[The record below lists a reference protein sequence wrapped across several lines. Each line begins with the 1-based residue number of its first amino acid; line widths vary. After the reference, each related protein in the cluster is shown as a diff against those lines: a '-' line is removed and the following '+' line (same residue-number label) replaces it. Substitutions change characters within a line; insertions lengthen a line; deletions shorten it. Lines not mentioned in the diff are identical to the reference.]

1 MEIFRQNFYNR
12 LMTDF
17 IDENTVYILDSYGLI
32 FREFYA
38 FFSRPLTNSKGEN
51 ISALFG
57 FFRNLG
63 ILIKNFKPK
72 YFVAAMDSR
81 TPTFRH
87 EAYKEYKANRAK
99 TPEELKAQ
107 FPMIEECLKILGIPV
122 IRVDGYEADDIVATI
137 ARKCDKEGRHA
148 LILSADKD
156 LQQLANENI
165 HMLKPDKVKTW
176 AEADAL
182 AVETEWGVKP
192 KQILD
197 LLSLMGDSAD
207 NVPGVSGVGP
217 KTAVKLIA
225 EYGSLEGIYE
235 NARTIKGSLG
245 EKLRNDRENAFLSK
259 KLITLEENVPLTD
272 SKDESSILESFCI
285 KNLNYADFAT
295 EMTKRELPALAK
307 TYDAFDKTTSLKA
320 PAVRVAEQSGQQDS
334 AQQNQQFEQF
344 KAIITEVKQNKGN
357 YKACTTTTELK
368 DFIDRVLEKGLVAF
382 DTETDGLN
390 THTANLVGFSLAYE
404 AGSGIYVPLIVNED
418 PLFMPQMISKKDA
431 FDQLRR
437 IFMSETKVIMHNAK
451 FDLEILY
458 NNGLNI
464 ITDNALGIVASSRE
478 QEPDPANAGERPNF
492 TLYDTM
498 IASWLLEPDRSGK
511 SPYSL
516 ETLAEQK
523 LGLKGTE
530 FEEVVDKGQTFAD
543 VKIED
548 AANYAAEDA
557 DFTLQLW
564 NVFKDQLK
572 KAELWELFTKMEM
585 AVLPVLAQM
594 EINGIHLDS
603 SKLNSYA
610 TDLKAQILK
619 AEKEIYEEVGHEFN
633 IASPKQ
639 LSTVLFEERKLKPGK
654 KTKTGYSTDTDVLES
669 LRESDCIPG
678 MILDYR
684 AKSKLLSTYVETLPL
699 LADSQGRIHT
709 TFMQT
714 GTATGR
720 LSSKDPNL
728 QNIPVRSEEGRKIRS
743 AFTAPQGKVL
753 ISADYAQIELVVLA
767 HLSKDENLCRAFN
780 DEIDVHKA
788 TASLIYSVPMEDV
801 TAEMRRTAK
810 TLNFGLMYGM
820 SAFSLAKDLK
830 ISRTQ
835 AAEFITNYFIVYSG
849 VREFFDKNVSEAQQ
863 KGYIETLMG
872 RKRWIK
878 GINSQSKME
887 MEGAIRIAKNSPI
900 QGSAADIVKQAMLD
914 VTNALAQNPTG
925 AELLLQVHDELI
937 FECPDNEKAI
947 TDTIALIKDKMEHA
961 VKLDVPLR
969 VSIESGKAWGEFH

>member
-38 FFSRPLTNSKGEN
+38 FFSHPLTNSKGEN

-57 FFRNLG
+57 FFRNLS

-87 EAYKEYKANRAK
+87 EAYKEYKATRAK
-99 TPEELKAQ
+99 TPDELKAQ

-122 IRVDGYEADDIVATI
+122 VRVDGYEADDIVATI
-137 ARKCDKEGRHA
+137 ARKCDNEGRHA

-165 HMLKPDKVKTW
+165 HMLKPDKIKTW
-176 AEADAL
+176 LEADAQ
-182 AVETEWGVKP
+182 AVEAEWGVKP
-192 KQILD
+192 ELILD

-207 NVPGVSGVGP
+207 NIPGVNGVGP
-217 KTAVKLIA
+217 KTAVKLIS
-225 EYGSLEGIYE
+225 EYGSLEGIFE
-235 NARTIKGSLG
+235 NAQTIKGSLG
-245 EKLRNDRENAFLSK
+245 EKLRKDKENAFLSK
-259 KLITLEENVPLTD
+259 KLITLEENVPITD
-272 SKDESSILESFCI
+272 EQNNNNILESFCI
-285 KNLNYADFAT
+285 KNLNFADFAA

-307 TYDAFDKTTSLKA
+307 TYGAFNKTSKTADEATESSVQKI
-320 PAVRVAEQSGQQDS
+320 EQPQQ
-334 AQQNQQFEQF
+334 QQNQQFEQF
-344 KAIITEVKQNKGN
+344 KEIITEVKQNKGN
-357 YKACTTTTELK
+357 YKACTETRELK
-368 DFIDRVLEKGLVAF
+368 EFVDKALEKGTVAF

-404 AGSGIYVPLIVNED
+404 AGTGIYVPLIVNED
-418 PLFMPQMISKKDA
+418 PLFMPAIISKKDA

-437 IFMSETKVIMHNAK
+437 IFMSKTNVVMHNAK

-464 ITDNALGIVASSRE
+464 ITDNALGIVASSCE
-478 QEPDPANAGERPNF
+478 QEPDLPDGRERPNF

-511 SPYSL
+511 SPYAL

-530 FEEVVDKGQTFAD
+530 FEEVVGKDQCFAD

-564 NVFKDQLK
+564 FLFNEQLK
-572 KAELWELFTKMEM
+572 KSNLWELFTKMEM

-603 SKLNSYA
+603 AKLNSYA
-610 TDLKAQILK
+610 AELKTQILK

-669 LRESDCIPG
+669 LRESDCVPG

-684 AKSKLLSTYVETLPL
+684 AKAKLLSTYVETLPL
-699 LADSQGRIHT
+699 LADSQGRVHT

-767 HLSKDENLCRAFN
+767 HLSKDKNLCKAFN
-780 DEIDVHKA
+780 DGIDVHKA
-788 TASLIYSVPMEDV
+788 TASLIYSIPMESV

-849 VREFFDKNVSEAQQ
+849 VREFFDKNVSTARQN
-863 KGYIETLMG
+863 GYIETLMG
-872 RKRWIK
+872 RRRWIK

-887 MEGAIRIAKNSPI
+887 MEGAVRIAKNSPI

-925 AELLLQVHDELI
+925 AKLLLQVHDELI
-937 FECPDNEKAI
+937 FECLDNEQAI
-947 TDTIALIKDKMEHA
+947 SDTIALIKDKMEHA

-969 VSIESGKAWGEFH
+969 VSIESGKSWGEFH

>member
-1 MEIFRQNFYNR
+1 
-12 LMTDF
+12 MTDF

-87 EAYKEYKANRAK
+87 ETYKEYKANRAK

-235 NARTIKGSLG
+235 NAQTIKGSLG

-320 PAVRVAEQSGQQDS
+320 PAVRVTEQSGQQDS

-357 YKACTTTTELK
+357 YKACTTTSELK

-431 FDQLRR
+431 LDQLRR
-437 IFMSETKVIMHNAK
+437 IFMSGTKVIMHNAK

-492 TLYDTM
+492 KLYDTM

-572 KAELWELFTKMEM
+572 KADLWELFTKMEM

-610 TDLKAQILK
+610 ADLKAQILK

-767 HLSKDENLCRAFN
+767 HLSKDKNLCRAFN
-780 DEIDVHKA
+780 DGIDVHKA

-947 TDTIALIKDKMEHA
+947 IDTIALIKDKMEHA